1 MMTIA
6 ALMADSSN
14 IPRVFYYAAAF
25 AIAALTVVLLVEGR
39 SLLVPFAVAV
49 LAWFLVDAVA
59 DGFERI
65 TVGDWRPPRWAT
77 VTAALILVLGAAI
90 GGINLATQNLAGVN
104 QAAPIYQQNLELRML
119 EAATWLGLDDVF
131 SFDSMF
137 SSIELGPLIGN
148 LAGTLASLAGNAG
161 LVLIY
166 MLFLFLEESTFDAKV
181 RRLFPATGRRER
193 VRNILAQINQDIRKY
208 MWIKTLMSLITGGL
222 SYVVLVS
229 AGVDYAAFWG
239 FVIFLLNYIPTIGS
253 LLGIIFPSLLTL
265 VQFDSF
271 GPFLVVTPILAT
283 IQIVVGNIVEP
294 KLMGGSLNVSPLVVI
309 LALAVW
315 GSIWGVA
322 GMFLSVPIMVIL
334 MIIFANFSQTRPVAV
349 LLSVDGD
356 VSGFRRDS
364 DE

>member
-1 MMTIA
+1 MTIRPA
-6 ALMADSSN
+6 MADSSLN
-14 IPRVFYYAAAF
+14 FRIFYWAAALV
-25 AIAALTVVLLVEGR
+25 IAALTVLLLVEGR

-59 DGFERI
+59 DGIDRLPTGTWE
-65 TVGDWRPPRWAT
+65 PPRWVS
-77 VTAALILVLGAAI
+77 VTAALIVVLGGAVGA
-90 GGINLATQNLAGVN
+90 INLATQNLAGVN
-104 QAAPIYQQNLELRML
+104 EAAPLYELNLQQRVL
-119 EAATWLGLDDVF
+119 EATAWLGLSDVF
-131 SFDSMF
+131 TFDSMF
-137 SSIELGPLIGN
+137 ESIEIGPLIGN
-148 LAGTLASLAGNAG
+148 LAGTLAGLAGSAG

-181 RRLFPATGRRER
+181 KRLFPDAGRRRR
-193 VRNILAQINQDIRKY
+193 VQDLLAQINRDIRKY

-222 SYVVLVS
+222 SYMVLMI

-239 FVIFLLNYIPTIGS
+239 FVIFMLNYIPTIGS

-271 GPFLVVTPILAT
+271 GPFLAVTPILAT
-283 IQIVVGNIVEP
+283 IQIVIGNFVEP
-294 KLMGGSLNVSPLVVI
+294 RMMGGSLNLSPLVVI
-309 LALAVW
+309 LALAIW

-356 VSGFRRDS
+356 VSGFRRAD